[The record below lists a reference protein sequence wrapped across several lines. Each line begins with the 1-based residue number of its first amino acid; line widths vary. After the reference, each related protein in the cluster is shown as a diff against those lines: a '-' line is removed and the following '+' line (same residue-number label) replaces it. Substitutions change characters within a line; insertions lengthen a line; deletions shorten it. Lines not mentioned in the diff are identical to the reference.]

1 MIEVDFNKKF
11 EYENGFYLTS
21 SVDRISK
28 FATHLELFRRVSGLA
43 GDIVECGVFKGAS
56 LSRLIKFRSLFENI
70 FSKKIIAFD
79 TFGEFPEASYG
90 LDVKQREAFIKEA
103 GSRSIEKNRFI
114 DILKELNLYQNIE
127 LIEGDILETVP
138 LYKSKKPQLK
148 ISLLHIDVDLYEPT
162 KICLEQ
168 LYPLMVKGGIVILDD
183 YGAFA
188 GANKAI
194 DDFFSDKKL
203 RIQKLPYSMAIS
215 FVEVGK
221 PRNSNRPLQPKSVK
235 YAERNSD

>member
-1 MIEVDFNKKF
+1 MVDVDFKRNF

-21 SVDRISK
+21 SVDRFSK
-28 FATHLELFRRVSGLA
+28 FATHLELFRKVSKLA

-56 LSRLIKFRSLFENI
+56 LSRLIKFRALFENP

-79 TFGEFPEASYG
+79 TFGEFPEASYNA
-90 LDVKQREAFIKEA
+90 DVKQREAFIKEA
-103 GSRSIEKNRFI
+103 GSRSIEKKRFI
-114 DILKELNLYQNIE
+114 EILKELKLYQNVE
-127 LIEGDILETVP
+127 LVEGNILETVSR
-138 LYKSKKPQLK
+138 YKSENPQLK

-162 KICLEQ
+162 KACLEE

-194 DDFFSDKKL
+194 DDFFADKELK
-203 RIQKLPYSMAIS
+203 IQKLPYSRAIS
-215 FVEVGK
+215 FVRCSLKTESEG
-221 PRNSNRPLQPKSVK
+221 
-235 YAERNSD
+235 